1 MRSYALLGQGLRVIV
16 NMQANPTVAK
26 CHILYTEQIF
36 HNSLTQ
42 ETSLAP
48 KMYQIY
54 LKGYFLGTVAESY
67 RQSFVLFV
75 TIYPKSTQSS
85 KTVCFQTLFTPTFQ
99 YFYTDMYIC
108 HICDISQLWPTP
120 LIAHRPIA
128 ELGLK
133 VCLPS

>member
-36 HNSLTQ
+36 HKSLTQ

-85 KTVCFQTLFTPTFQ
+85 ITLCSPTRFTPTII
-99 YFYTDMYIC
+99 YFCTIC
-108 HICDISQLWPTP
+108 NISQFWSTMLVFTD
-120 LIAHRPIA
+120 
-128 ELGLK
+128 
-133 VCLPS
+133 CQNN